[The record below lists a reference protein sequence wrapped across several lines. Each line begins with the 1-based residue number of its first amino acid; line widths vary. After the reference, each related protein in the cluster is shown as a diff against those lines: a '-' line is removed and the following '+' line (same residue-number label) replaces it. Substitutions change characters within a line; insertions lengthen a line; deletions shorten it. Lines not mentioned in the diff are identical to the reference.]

1 MWFLVL
7 FGFRALLP
15 YPCASAGLTAVPPDF
30 LCDFGSVIILS
41 ARILHG
47 WQWKDISSAPRV
59 DLEGNL
65 GRQSGRVVG

>member
-7 FGFRALLP
+7 FGFRDFLP
-15 YPCASAGLTAVPPDF
+15 FPCASAGLMTIPLEF
-30 LCDFGSVIILS
+30 IQDFGSLSILS

-47 WQWKDISSAPRV
+47 WLWKAISTTPRV

-65 GRQSGRVVG
+65 GR